1 MIFYFSGTGN
11 SRYCAKRLAH
21 RLGDEAVDAFPFL
34 RDGRFPALTSRSPWV
49 FVSPTYGWQLPRI
62 FEALL
67 RGGRFSGSRDAYFV
81 MTCGAEIGD
90 PIPRLEA
97 LCRDMGLTYR
107 GVLPVV
113 MPENYIAL
121 FRAPGPEEA
130 RAIVEAA
137 VPGLEEGAERIRRGE
152 SLPPVRRGAI
162 DKLKSGPVNAF
173 FYRFVI
179 KAGPFRSTSACVGC
193 GKCAAV
199 CVENNIR
206 LRDGRPV
213 WGDRCTHCMACICG
227 CPAEPLS
234 TAGPARASPATSVR
248 NTGRSEG
255 PWNLSSA
262 SWKSISL
269 RATWRPFSRPC
280 GRWTRAISAGTTAV
294 SPTALSSAPGAPWRA
309 PPLIWAGWVRY
320 AMRRS
325 SRWRSPAG
333 QTAWRR
339 PWRPL
344 SGPTPMRSPSSTSSP
359 FTAPDYEAEPVSPFW
374 PNSASTG
381 NPAGALSSYVG
392 PSPRTRATNRA
403 TSAPGRS

>member
-11 SRYCAKRLAH
+11 SRYCAKWLAH

-34 RDGRFPALTSRSPWV
+34 RDDRFPALTSRSPWV

-130 RAIVEAA
+130 HAIVAAA

-173 FYRFVI
+173 FYRFII
-179 KAGPFRSTSACVGC
+179 KAGPLPLHQ
-193 GKCAAV
+193 
-199 CVENNIR
+199 R
-206 LRDGRPV
+206 LRG
-213 WGDRCTHCMACICG
+213 
-227 CPAEPLS
+227 
-234 TAGPARASPATSVR
+234 
-248 NTGRSEG
+248 
-255 PWNLSSA
+255 
-262 SWKSISL
+262 L
-269 RATWRPFSRPC
+269 RQ
-280 GRWTRAISAGTTAV
+280 
-294 SPTALSSAPGAPWRA
+294 
-309 PPLIWAGWVRY
+309 
-320 AMRRS
+320 MRRS
-325 SRWRSPAG
+325 LCGKQYP
-333 QTAWRR
+333 
-339 PWRPL
+339 P
-344 SGPTPMRSPSSTSSP
+344 
-359 FTAPDYEAEPVSPFW
+359 
-374 PNSASTG
+374 
-381 NPAGALSSYVG
+381 
-392 PSPRTRATNRA
+392 
-403 TSAPGRS
+403 PGRPPCVGGPVHPLYGLHLRMSCRSH

>member
-11 SRYCAKRLAH
+11 SRYCAKMLADK
-21 RLGDEAVDAFPFL
+21 LEDELLDTFHFI
-34 RDGRFPALTSRSPWV
+34 RDGIALELTSTKPWI
-49 FVSPTYGWQLPRI
+49 FVAPTYSWRLPRV
-62 FEALL
+62 FEAIL
-67 RGGRFSGSRDAYFV
+67 RSGYFSGSRDAYFV

-130 RAIVEAA
+130 RAIVAAA

-152 SLPPVRRGAI
+152 ALPPVRRGAI

-179 KAGPFRSTSACVGC
+179 KSGPFRSTSACVGC

-227 CPAEPLS
+227 CPAGAIEY
-234 TAGPARASPATSVR
+234 GRASRGKP
-248 NTGRSEG
+248 
-255 PWNLSSA
+255 
-262 SWKSISL
+262 
-269 RATWRPFSRPC
+269 
-280 GRWTRAISAGTTAV
+280 
-294 SPTALSSAPGAPWRA
+294 
-309 PPLIWAGWVRY
+309 RY
-320 AMRRS
+320 QCPEYR
-325 SRWRSPAG
+325 
-333 QTAWRR
+333 
-339 PWRPL
+339 
-344 SGPTPMRSPSSTSSP
+344 
-359 FTAPDYEAEPVSPFW
+359 EE
-374 PNSASTG
+374 
-381 NPAGALSSYVG
+381 
-392 PSPRTRATNRA
+392 
-403 TSAPGRS
+403 

>member
-21 RLGDEAVDAFPFL
+21 RLGEEAVDAFPFL
-34 RDGRFPALTSRSPWV
+34 RDDRFPALTSRSPWV

-130 RAIVEAA
+130 HAIVAAA

-173 FYRFVI
+173 FYRFII

-193 GKCAAV
+193 G
-199 CVENNIR
+199 
-206 LRDGRPV
+206 
-213 WGDRCTHCMACICG
+213 
-227 CPAEPLS
+227 
-234 TAGPARASPATSVR
+234 
-248 NTGRSEG
+248 
-255 PWNLSSA
+255 
-262 SWKSISL
+262 
-269 RATWRPFSRPC
+269 
-280 GRWTRAISAGTTAV
+280 
-294 SPTALSSAPGAPWRA
+294 
-309 PPLIWAGWVRY
+309 
-320 AMRRS
+320 
-325 SRWRSPAG
+325 
-333 QTAWRR
+333 
-339 PWRPL
+339 
-344 SGPTPMRSPSSTSSP
+344 
-359 FTAPDYEAEPVSPFW
+359 
-374 PNSASTG
+374 
-381 NPAGALSSYVG
+381 
-392 PSPRTRATNRA
+392 
-403 TSAPGRS
+403 

>member
-1 MIFYFSGTGN
+1 MVVFFSGTGN
-11 SRYCAKRLAH
+11 SRYAASMIADHIGDTLA
-21 RLGDEAVDAFPFL
+21 DA
-34 RDGRFPALTSRSPWV
+34 GRAIQTGHPAQLDSQLPWV
-49 FVSPTYGWQLPRI
+49 FVSPTYGWRIPRI
-62 FEALL
+62 FADWL
-67 RGGRFSGSRDAYFV
+67 RQGQFTGSKEVYFV

-130 RAIVEAA
+130 RAIVAAA

-179 KAGPFRSTSACVGC
+179 KSGPFRSTSACVGC

-227 CPAEPLS
+227 CPAGAIEY
-234 TAGPARASPATSVR
+234 GRASRGKP
-248 NTGRSEG
+248 
-255 PWNLSSA
+255 
-262 SWKSISL
+262 
-269 RATWRPFSRPC
+269 
-280 GRWTRAISAGTTAV
+280 
-294 SPTALSSAPGAPWRA
+294 
-309 PPLIWAGWVRY
+309 RY
-320 AMRRS
+320 QCPEYR
-325 SRWRSPAG
+325 
-333 QTAWRR
+333 
-339 PWRPL
+339 
-344 SGPTPMRSPSSTSSP
+344 
-359 FTAPDYEAEPVSPFW
+359 EE
-374 PNSASTG
+374 
-381 NPAGALSSYVG
+381 
-392 PSPRTRATNRA
+392 
-403 TSAPGRS
+403 